1 MNREIL
7 LRIYDLLE
15 ELLRDSSEEEISQS
29 EVLIN
34 TKNLKDSIDKFVYS
48 N

>member
-15 ELLRDSSEEEISQS
+15 ELLRDSNEEEISQT

-34 TKNLKDSIDKFVYS
+34 AKNLKDSIDKFVYS